1 MNVSN
6 EQLSAFLDGELPEA
20 EMQYVRE
27 AIAIDISLADKL
39 AALAE
44 VDVIVKSA
52 AEKATATALPKS
64 VLMLLEQEAGL
75 STGDLNDTDQSE
87 NLSDRKEKSNKVLAF
102 SVQRK
107 RRKWYV
113 PLAAA
118 ASFAALAG
126 LVFVQQDRTVTPGTS
141 LLASQWDRVS
151 SVLDLKLTGES
162 VELASGLEVTPQLSF
177 ISTESTYCRQ
187 AKVVTSNEKNTL
199 IACRNTQSEWQL
211 VASSLQATDQNTG
224 PYQTASKADVFNDEI
239 NKLMSA
245 SPLNRVQEQRAIE
258 SQWQLKK
265 PARGVNNEN

>member
-6 EQLSAFLDGELPEA
+6 EQLSAFLDGELSEPD
-20 EMQYVRE
+20 MQHVRE

-64 VLMLLEQEAGL
+64 VLMLLEQEAGS
-75 STGDLNDTDQSE
+75 STGDLNNADISE
-87 NLSDRKEKSNKVLAF
+87 NLSDNEENSNEVLAF
-102 SVQRK
+102 PVHRK

-113 PLAAA
+113 PVAAA
-118 ASFAALAG
+118 ASFAAFAG
-126 LVFVQQDRTVTPGTS
+126 LVFVQQDRTVAPGTS
-141 LLASQWDRVS
+141 LVASQWDSVS
-151 SVLDLKLTGES
+151 SVLDSKLTGES

-187 AKVVTSNEKNTL
+187 AKVVSSNEKNTL

-211 VASSLQATDQNTG
+211 VASILQAADDNTG
-224 PYQTASKADVFNDEI
+224 VYQTASKADVLNDEL
-239 NKLMSA
+239 NNLMSA
-245 SPLNRVQEQRAIE
+245 SPLNRKQEQRAIE
-258 SQWQLKK
+258 SEWLMKK
-265 PARGVNNEN
+265 SARGVKNEN